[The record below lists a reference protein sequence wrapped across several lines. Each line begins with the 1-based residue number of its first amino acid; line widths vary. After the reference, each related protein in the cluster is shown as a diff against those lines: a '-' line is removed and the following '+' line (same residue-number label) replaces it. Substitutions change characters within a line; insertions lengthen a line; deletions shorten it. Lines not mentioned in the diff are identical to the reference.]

1 MRRGFTLIELLV
13 VIAIIAILA
22 AILFPV
28 FARAR
33 EKARQTSCLSNL
45 KQLGLAVLGYCQDN
59 DEMFPF
65 HRTTTN
71 AAIGHNVYPG
81 ATLTVVLWAD
91 AIYPYVRN
99 KQIYVCPSTSP
110 DVWLGYGWNM
120 NLGYYGN
127 LAGRTGPYYQGRR
140 MAQVDRPAD
149 TGMLVDSRRAYPD
162 NATRH
167 VCCDSCVGWYYNL
180 GGQNY
185 SAPPR
190 VWAVHNE
197 GDNICFADGHAKW
210 MKAGEYGCTEYP
222 NYQNPRGII
231 WYLPNA

>member
-45 KQLGLAVLGYCQDN
+45 KQIGLGILSYAQDN
-59 DEMFPF
+59 DELLPF
-65 HRTTTN
+65 HRTYTN
-71 AAIGHNVYPG
+71 AAIAHNVYPG
-81 ATLTVVLWAD
+81 ATLTVVMWPD
-91 AIYPYVRN
+91 AIYSYVRN
-99 KQIYVCPSTSP
+99 KQIFVCPSATEA
-110 DVWLGYGWNM
+110 WLGYGYNM

-127 LAGRTGPYYQGRR
+127 YAGRTGAAYQGRNL
-140 MAQVDRPAD
+140 AGVERPAE
-149 TGMLVDSRRAYPD
+149 TGMIVDSRRAYPQ

-167 VCCDSCVGWYYNL
+167 ICCDSCVGWYYLL
-180 GGQNY
+180 GGENY

-190 VWAVHNE
+190 TWAVHND
-197 GDNICFADGHAKW
+197 GDNVCFVDGHAKW
-210 MKAGEYGCTEYP
+210 YHAGQYGCITYP
-222 NYQNPRGII
+222 NYANSTGII
-231 WYLPNA
+231 WYLPG